1 MYINHHKDTLFIK
14 KKKTNKQREE
24 KKGNSKFEN
33 RRKIRD
39 VSSFYCY

>member
-14 KKKTNKQREE
+14 KKKNKQREE

-33 RRKIRD
+33 KRKIRD

>member
-1 MYINHHKDTLFIK
+1 MYINHHKNTLFIK
-14 KKKTNKQREE
+14 KKKKKQREE
-24 KKGNSKFEN
+24 KKGNLKFEN